1 MVGETNSVVGYH
13 LLTKGHSIQLGSG
26 EGVCYA
32 PPPTPT
38 PHQVQGSVLI
48 ITIILIIIFLLFPM
62 KSQSNLSLKFL
73 NKKEH
78 VYQTYD
84 MKHLNAAGK

>member
-1 MVGETNSVVGYH
+1 
-13 LLTKGHSIQLGSG
+13 
-26 EGVCYA
+26 
-32 PPPTPT
+32 
-38 PHQVQGSVLI
+38 
-48 ITIILIIIFLLFPM
+48 M

>member
-1 MVGETNSVVGYH
+1 
-13 LLTKGHSIQLGSG
+13 
-26 EGVCYA
+26 
-32 PPPTPT
+32 
-38 PHQVQGSVLI
+38 
-48 ITIILIIIFLLFPM
+48 M

-84 MKHLNAAGK
+84 MKHLNAAGKYVVKKKPAIKIKLKKDRRSNEKIKSLSFGKCIWLSYFLTS